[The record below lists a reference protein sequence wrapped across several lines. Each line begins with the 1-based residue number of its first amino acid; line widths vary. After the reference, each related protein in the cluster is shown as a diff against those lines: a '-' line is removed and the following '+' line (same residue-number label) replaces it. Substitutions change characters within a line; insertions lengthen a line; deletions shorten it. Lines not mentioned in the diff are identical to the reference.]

1 MTVAVRPVHEVGAT
15 PQRRGAAAGC
25 RDAGRGVE
33 DVSEDWPGT
42 RPVSGGLATIL
53 TLLRQRGDPVV
64 TSGVLSGYAGP
75 GQAAS
80 VAKALRAAGW
90 LVPMRARGAW
100 LLACVAPCQPAG
112 FDELVARLA
121 VAPQTPACIAGRSV
135 PRVRG
140 WLHVPATPTI
150 SYPPGGK
157 LPRCLDGFN
166 VCRWQARSPLDTIHG
181 VPVWTANTLI
191 VYMAARAGR
200 FPWADIALW
209 LEECCADVALAPLVV
224 ELHGQPRSV
233 WHKVAY
239 LLASGD
245 REDLSAALVDLAPD
259 GAGPYRLGR
268 PRPWHR
274 QPPQWSAK
282 YEVVDY
288 AVSEH
293 WCPKLGASGTD

>member
-1 MTVAVRPVHEVGAT
+1 MTVVVRSVLETGA
-15 PQRRGAAAGC
+15 QRASFAAQGAP
-25 RDAGRGVE
+25 
-33 DVSEDWPGT
+33 EDWPGA
-42 RPVSGGLATIL
+42 RPVAGEAAAVLEML
-53 TLLRQRGDPVV
+53 CQRGDAVV
-64 TSGVLSGYAGP
+64 TSDVLSGHAGSAR
-75 GQAAS
+75 AAV

-90 LVPMRARGAW
+90 LVPLRARGAW
-100 LLACVAPCQPAG
+100 LLACAAPCQPAG

-135 PRVRG
+135 PRVKG
-140 WLHVPATPTI
+140 WLHVPAAPTI
-150 SYPPGGK
+150 AYPPGGK

-166 VCRWQARSPLDTIHG
+166 VCHWEARSPLDTIHG
-181 VPVWTANTLI
+181 VPVWTVNTLV

-209 LEECCADVALAPLVV
+209 LGEGCADAALTALVA
-224 ELHGQPRSV
+224 ELDGQPRSV
-233 WHKVAY
+233 WHKAAY
-239 LLASGD
+239 LLAWGD
-245 REDLSAALVDLAPD
+245 REELSAALVDRAPD

-274 QPPQWSAK
+274 RPPQWSAK

-293 WCPKLGASGTD
+293 WCPKFGASATD

>member
-1 MTVAVRPVHEVGAT
+1 MTVAIGSVSKSGA
-15 PQRRGAAAGC
+15 PAQRRGVASGRLGADGAAQ
-25 RDAGRGVE
+25 DALG
-33 DVSEDWPGT
+33 DWPGT
-42 RPVSGGLATIL
+42 RPVTGEAAAIL
-53 TLLRQRGDPVV
+53 SLLCERGDAVV
-64 TSGVLSGYAGP
+64 TSEALSGYVGP
-75 GQAAS
+75 GRAAP

-90 LVPMRARGAW
+90 LVPLRVRGAW
-100 LLACVAPCQPAG
+100 LLACAAPCQPAG

-150 SYPPGGK
+150 SYPPGRK

-166 VCRWQARSPLDTIHG
+166 VCHWQQRSPLDFIHG
-181 VPVWTANTLI
+181 VPVWTINTLV

-200 FPWADIALW
+200 FVWADIALW
-209 LEECCADVALAPLVV
+209 LEDGCADAALLPLVA
-224 ELHGQPRSV
+224 ELHAQPRSV

-239 LLASGD
+239 LLAWGG
-245 REDLSAALVDLAPD
+245 REDLSAALLERAPS
-259 GAGPYRLGR
+259 GTGPYRLGR

-274 QPPQWSAK
+274 RPPQWSAR

-288 AVSEH
+288 AVAEH
-293 WCPKLGASGTD
+293 WCPKVGALGPG